1 MKLKMIEMKL
11 KMVETELKMIE
22 IHRNIHFQTYFHRF
36 FLSFQKLSGV
46 RWRSSSAKLGGSCS
60 VREPSRVTRSFPAQ
74 GQLGPLGVGWGAGA
88 LAPNC
93 CEISAATQKNLAF
106 RNWVAWLN
114 CWVRSRHLV
123 GHLLLSIFESGTN
136 LAISTTSIDFC
147 LMDHLL
153 VLVQVHGTELW

>member
-1 MKLKMIEMKL
+1 MKL

-22 IHRNIHFQTYFHRF
+22 IHRNIHRNVHFQTYFHRF
-36 FLSFQKLSGV
+36 FYPSKLSGV

-74 GQLGPLGVGWGAGA
+74 GQLGPLGVGWGVGA

-93 CEISAATQKNLAF
+93 CEISAAMQKNLAF

-114 CWVRSRHLV
+114 CRVRSSHLV

-136 LAISTTSIDFC
+136 LAISTTSIDLC

-153 VLVQVHGTELW
+153 VCASTWHWTVII